1 MPGRNFYADRA
12 LWLPWCL
19 NQDARFWA
27 KLRPDHPAGGF
38 LSVPAAGITGETCFP
53 TIKPMGINQE
63 SFRISLE
70 SVSTRQMRF
79 SVFHFGHDFA
89 DFGWIFVSQSSFGQI
104 ETVFHRKSITLTL
117 RGMSLIIL
125 RCRGCMKT
133 AHGPQNTSKQVD
145 ILAQNEDVQQSIII
159 NVILNKLMHYQVTL
173 QKQSWS

>member
-1 MPGRNFYADRA
+1 M
-12 LWLPWCL
+12 
-19 NQDARFWA
+19 
-27 KLRPDHPAGGF
+27 
-38 LSVPAAGITGETCFP
+38 SVPAAGITGETCFP

-145 ILAQNEDVQQSIII
+145 ILAQNEDVQQSSTLLRK
-159 NVILNKLMHYQVTL
+159 NVLLELRRCKGI
-173 QKQSWS
+173 

>member
-1 MPGRNFYADRA
+1 M
-12 LWLPWCL
+12 
-19 NQDARFWA
+19 
-27 KLRPDHPAGGF
+27 
-38 LSVPAAGITGETCFP
+38 SIPAAGITGETCFP
-53 TIKPMGINQE
+53 TIKPMGINQK

-104 ETVFHRKSITLTL
+104 EAVFHRKSITLTL

-133 AHGPQNTSKQVD
+133 AHGPQNTSKQVV
-145 ILAQNEDVQQSIII
+145 ILAQNEDVQQSRFGIHSAEF
-159 NVILNKLMHYQVTL
+159 VALMDCLSTDLPFHRSVRGF
-173 QKQSWS
+173 